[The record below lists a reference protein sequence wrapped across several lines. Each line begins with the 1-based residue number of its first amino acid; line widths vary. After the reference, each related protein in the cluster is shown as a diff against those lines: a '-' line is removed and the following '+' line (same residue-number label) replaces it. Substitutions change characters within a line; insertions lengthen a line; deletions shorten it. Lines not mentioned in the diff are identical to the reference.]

1 MRIATGIICLILNMA
16 TVGSLRGEE
25 YPPGTFQL
33 TPTVDLQLQ
42 PVQVRVPE
50 RFSGIPRDL
59 SLNLPPGFSAT
70 VFAPTTSRS
79 RALWR

>member
-25 YPPGTFQL
+25 EYPPGTFQL

-42 PVQVRVPE
+42 PV
-50 RFSGIPRDL
+50 
-59 SLNLPPGFSAT
+59 
-70 VFAPTTSRS
+70 
-79 RALWR
+79 